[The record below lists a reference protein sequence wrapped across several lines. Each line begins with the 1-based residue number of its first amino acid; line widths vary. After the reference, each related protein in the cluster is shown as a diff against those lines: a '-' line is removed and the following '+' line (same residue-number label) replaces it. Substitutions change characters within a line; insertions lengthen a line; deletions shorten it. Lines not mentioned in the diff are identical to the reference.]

1 MPGFNRFPTVAL
13 GFATGISVVKTRG
26 PVECNREDVYRI
38 LHHVYVERIYFF
50 LIILSRDNSLFLSK
64 IIAKFSRKSMD

>member
-1 MPGFNRFPTVAL
+1 
-13 GFATGISVVKTRG
+13 VKTRG
-26 PVECNREDVYRI
+26 LVECNREDVYRI